1 VTVFVDDWRQPA
13 TVGRVEGRWSHLVGD
28 DEAELHAFAL
38 RLGLRRAW
46 FQEHPGR
53 AYRDHYDVTDALRMA
68 AIELGAT
75 PVTWRDMGRLMRQR
89 RVEAAAGGPVGAGWS
104 GSSGRRVVGSSEAPA
119 PLEQR

>member
-13 TVGRVEGRWSHLVGD
+13 RVGRVEGRWSHLVGD
-28 DEAELHAFAL
+28 DEAELHAFAR

-53 AYRDHYDVTDALRMA
+53 AYRDHYDVTDALRAA

-89 RVEAAAGGPVGAGWS
+89 RAEAAAGAVPRERCSIAGSGAGGPTWTS
-104 GSSGRRVVGSSEAPA
+104 
-119 PLEQR
+119 